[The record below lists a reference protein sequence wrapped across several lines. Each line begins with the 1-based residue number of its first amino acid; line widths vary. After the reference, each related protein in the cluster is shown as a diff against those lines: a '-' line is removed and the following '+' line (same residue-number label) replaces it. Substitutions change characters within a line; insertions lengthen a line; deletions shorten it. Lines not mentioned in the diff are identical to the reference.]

1 MAFDGLLSAY
11 VCFLKMAREERG
23 TGEGTE
29 GVEEERWPPEGHA
42 GNRAG
47 TSTTPSI
54 HPNLQWIVF
63 NKCQHPCL
71 ASGLPLHAPTSGQ
84 LVPEKFMMQ
93 SEQRLWA
100 AVSQIQG
107 YKAEGGRD

>member
-1 MAFDGLLSAY
+1 MFFKDG
-11 VCFLKMAREERG
+11 ERG
-23 TGEGTE
+23 
-29 GVEEERWPPEGHA
+29 ERHRRGNGGHGGGALAPEGHA